1 MWREM
6 ETAGKA
12 LAFIYIYIYKRDA
25 VLLVYITTKTI
36 GLTIE
41 KKHIYFYKFII
52 WVSDK
57 LMLYAFYYLD
67 NKFEQ

>member
-1 MWREM
+1 M

-41 KKHIYFYKFII
+41 KKTYIFLQIH
-52 WVSDK
+52 S
-57 LMLYAFYYLD
+57 LS
-67 NKFEQ
+67 E